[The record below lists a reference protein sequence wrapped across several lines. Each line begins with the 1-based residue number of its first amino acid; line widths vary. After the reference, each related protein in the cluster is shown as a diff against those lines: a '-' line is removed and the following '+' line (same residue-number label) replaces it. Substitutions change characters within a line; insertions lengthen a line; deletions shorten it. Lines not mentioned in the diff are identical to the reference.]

1 MRIEVIRTL
10 EIQRELYTRP
20 RDMSRFGWYLRQLTG
35 EEDAGGERDV
45 ALPIISVNPMG
56 KSHCLAAVE
65 ALIRLDAEAVL
76 AEAAR
81 EAEARLR
88 SVDGEAKAALNLLD
102 DAGGGWTDRHFSEAG
117 LRFGSER
124 ADRASR
130 KRRFVIVPCW
140 SSETYTRAVIHAE
153 TLAAIFRFV
162 WREKAGTPS
171 TLEGQL
177 RAESLALAF
186 AGATAPSTLAPLLT
200 PAELARATEVIAAH
214 RQASDFPTQFAC
226 WFGDEAAAAAGYPQ
240 LGLPHRAG
248 FAVALAMA
256 ARTDEA
262 PQQALESAARRG
274 P

>member
-10 EIQRELYTRP
+10 DIQRELYTRP

-35 EEDAGGERDV
+35 DEDAGGDRDV
-45 ALPIISVNPMG
+45 VLPIISVNPMG

-81 EAEARLR
+81 ETEARLR
-88 SVDGEAKAALNLLD
+88 SVDGEAKVALNLLD
-102 DAGGGWTDRHFSEAG
+102 DVGGGWTDRHFSEAL

-124 ADRASR
+124 SDRASR
-130 KRRFVIVPCW
+130 KRRFVVVPCW
-140 SSETYTRAVIHAE
+140 SSETYTRVVIHAE

-162 WREKAGTPS
+162 WREKAGAPR
-171 TLEGQL
+171 TLKGQL

-200 PAELARATEVIAAH
+200 PAELERAKEVIAAH
-214 RQASDFPTQFAC
+214 EDAGDFPTQFAC

-248 FAVALAMA
+248 FAVALSLATTLREPPEA
-256 ARTDEA
+256 ALPA
-262 PQQALESAARRG
+262 PARSR
-274 P
+274 